1 MRSARVDQIIY
12 LALGLALVTSCQKN
26 AADSG
31 ATSRTG
37 TKTTSSTSTDTT
49 LSFESTTPT
58 TLYTSEVK
66 TNYCSAFVVK
76 AKNSAGE
83 SVSGVKIELSL
94 SGVSAEEVATW
105 GTLPATLTTGADGL
119 ASGQFCS
126 ASKVGTAIL
135 VANYKDAA
143 GKSSTANSSPIQI
156 TLKPL
161 FTLTYK
167 GSNLATLGA
176 AATDPIKMNLFESG
190 PSDCG
195 NIEFSLKKGEDPL
208 ADVQLKF
215 QSDLGYPSGTK
226 LRLRASTDIPYEVDA
241 QTQRKFLS
249 YTATSNSDGV
259 FTIPICAGSLPGGLI
274 VYANY
279 TDAFGKVIYVKSPS
293 ITVGAGFASLLNLG
307 LGFNSSNARTLQ
319 ALFNN
324 EIPTPLEFTA
334 QINSKLGGRLSV
346 LDPISVHLESGG
358 ITFDN
363 NNGGVPDDNG
373 AMKFSV
379 IASHNGSYRP
389 TPVYYFDSASAQAS
403 CNPIGIAGS
412 LTSSTSVF
420 LFKDLAKNWRSTMV
434 YTTRGQEPYV
444 DANDNKKYDMGGDGF
459 WDKDQDGTYTRGI
472 DAVTYFGSL
481 SATPAC
487 RCLENPSAAP
497 LAGIQATP
505 CTENTSLPSCFR
517 TNSEWF
523 IDLPTPFIDADEN
536 GKYEAT
542 VNGSDMDR
550 LIGDSYQNP
559 NGKRDSDTTIWKS
572 TTLPVY
578 TGTSIYSLTRAAIGK
593 DSVTSGITSSPSSL
607 EYNPALQYLGWP
619 LGVPRHANTNTTI
632 ASAAGWGSDWRYVH
646 AQGICGTPVPGDSEI
661 SVNVV
666 PETPEAS
673 DRSVTAH
680 IYIQDSD
687 DILDPSRHLLKD
699 ATGANTA
706 KVNFNVSE
714 HPAAAASFPVAYQL
728 KASPCGRT
736 PPGGTGKW
744 CSDSRYE
751 IKTTVD
757 KTTVNSWLTVE
768 EIDTSTCVS
777 PTWKKNYQTYSCESC
792 PKTRPKLNSAT
803 NTCEP
808 CAFATPLFVAD
819 DNSCNAC
826 PASEPK
832 YESSTNTCVACA
844 SDKPRYESATNTCNA
859 CGTGTEYDPAT
870 NTCKATAPAGT

>member
-26 AADSG
+26 PADSG

-37 TKTTSSTSTDTT
+37 TKTNSSTSTDTT

-66 TNYCSAFVVK
+66 TNYCSTFIVK
-76 AKNSAGE
+76 AKNSAGA

-94 SGVSAEEVATW
+94 SGVSKEEVATW

-161 FTLTYK
+161 YTLTYK
-167 GSNLATLGA
+167 GSNLTTLGA

-195 NIEFSLKKGEDPL
+195 NIEFSLKMGEDPL

-279 TDAFGKVIYVKSPS
+279 TDAFGKTIYVKSPS

-307 LGFNSSNARTLQ
+307 LGFNSTNARTLR

-324 EIPTPLEFTA
+324 ETPTPLEFTT

-358 ITFDN
+358 VTFDN
-363 NNGGVPDDNG
+363 NTGGIPDDNG
-373 AMKFSV
+373 AVKFSV

-389 TPVYYFDSASAQAS
+389 TPVYYFDSASAQSS
-403 CNPIGIAGS
+403 CNPIGIANS
-412 LTSSTSVF
+412 LASPTSVF
-420 LFKDLAKNWRSTMV
+420 LFKDLARNWRSTMV

-444 DANDNKKYDMGGDGF
+444 DANDNKKYDVGGDGF

-481 SATPAC
+481 PATPAC
-487 RCLENPSAAP
+487 RCLENPSSAP
-497 LAGIQATP
+497 VAGVQATP
-505 CTENTSLPSCFR
+505 CTENPSLSSCFR
-517 TNSEWF
+517 SNSEWF

-542 VNGSDMDR
+542 VNDSDMDR

-559 NGKRDSDTTIWKS
+559 NGQRDGDTTIWKS

-578 TGTSIYSLTRAAIGK
+578 TGTSIYSMTRA
-593 DSVTSGITSSPSSL
+593 GITKGPGTSAITPISQPSTL
-607 EYNPALQYLGWP
+607 EYNPALEYLGWP
-619 LGVPRHANTNTTI
+619 LSEPRHANAYTTI
-632 ASAAGWGSDWRYVH
+632 TPTSNDWESDWRYVH
-646 AQGICGTPVPGDSEI
+646 AQGICGTPIPGGAELKINIVSR
-661 SVNVV
+661 
-666 PETPEAS
+666 PALAS
-673 DRSVTAH
+673 DRAVTGH
-680 IYIQDSD
+680 IYIQDGD
-687 DILDPSRHLLKD
+687 YTLDPSRQLLVD
-699 ATGANTA
+699 ATGASTA
-706 KVNFNVSE
+706 KMNFNSSD
-714 HPAAAASFPVAYQL
+714 HPAAQASFPVEYEL
-728 KASPCGRT
+728 KVSPCSRT
-736 PPGGTGKW
+736 PAGGQGKW
-744 CSDSRYE
+744 CSSSQYE
-751 IKTTVD
+751 ILTTVD
-757 KTTVNSWLTVE
+757 TTTVHSWLTVG
-768 EIDTSTCVS
+768 EIDESTCVT
-777 PTWKKNYQTYSCESC
+777 PTWKKNMTTFNCESC
-792 PKTRPKLNSAT
+792 PKNSPKYIAASNS
-803 NTCEP
+803 CQP
-808 CAFATPLFVAD
+808 CPISTPLYTAD
-819 DNSCNAC
+819 DNQCNAC
-826 PASEPK
+826 PAATPD
-832 YESSTNTCVACA
+832 YDASTN
-844 SDKPRYESATNTCNA
+844 S
-859 CGTGTEYDPAT
+859 
-870 NTCKATAPAGT
+870 CKAASTPAAN